1 MVKKLIAPV
10 LAIVLCAA
18 VLLVGYNG
26 LGALRAK
33 REAAELNDRM
43 TVLLPGSTSFAE
55 EAYTGEDDNIRAA
68 YKGETG
74 YVVLTQTRG
83 YADDI
88 VMLIGVTSD
97 GKVTGLQ
104 VRRMNETWGLGREA
118 MTNWEFLRQFLNT
131 EGDAQ
136 IGENVDAL
144 TGATVTSKAIARC
157 VNSAVAF
164 VTGSDADSG
173 ATSWGG

>member
-1 MVKKLIAPV
+1 MVKKLIVPV
-10 LAIVLCAA
+10 LAIVLASA
-18 VLLVGYNG
+18 VLLAGYNG
-26 LGALRAK
+26 LSHVRAE
-33 REAAELNDRM
+33 RTQAELLDKM
-43 TVLLPGSTSFAE
+43 QTLLPGSTNFTE
-55 EAYTGEDDNIRAA
+55 EPYTGDDVNIRAT
-68 YKGETG
+68 YKGESG

-88 VMLIGVTSD
+88 VMLIGVSNA

-104 VRRMNETWGLGREA
+104 VRRMNETWGLGYEA
-118 MTNWEFLRQFLNT
+118 MTDVDFLMQFLNT
-131 EGDAQ
+131 TGDAQ

-144 TGATVTSKAIARC
+144 TGATVTSKAITRS
-157 VNSAVAF
+157 VNAAVAF